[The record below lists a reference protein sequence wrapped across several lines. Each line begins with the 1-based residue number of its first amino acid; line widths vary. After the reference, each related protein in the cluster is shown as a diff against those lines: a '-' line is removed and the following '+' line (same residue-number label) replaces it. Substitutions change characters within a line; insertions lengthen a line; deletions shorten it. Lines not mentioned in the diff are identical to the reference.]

1 MAPPKRRTGGRV
13 TPKGTKPGQAG
24 ALPKAGAAPL
34 GSSSHGSGSVSASS
48 RYTPPVPRSVKES
61 PKWVPILMCI
71 FLGLGVLTILAR
83 YLFSDE
89 VGNWPVF
96 AGLAFVLAG
105 LYTATKWH

>member
-1 MAPPKRRTGGRV
+1 M
-13 TPKGTKPGQAG
+13 
-24 ALPKAGAAPL
+24 
-34 GSSSHGSGSVSASS
+34 SASS

-61 PKWVPILMCI
+61 PKWVPIVMCV
-71 FLGLGVLTILAR
+71 FLALGVLTILAR